1 MKLDVRKL
9 KEPSMYAGLKFL
21 DPLSLHLSVDT
32 WYRSARS
39 YSSHVEVLKVLSCSR
54 IHLSTVLVVTALLLA
69 GQHKVELELELEP
82 ELELELELGAELSRS
97 LEHLRF
103 IFCQDT
109 SFFDR
114 TPLFVRTL

>member
-9 KEPSMYAGLKFL
+9 EEPSMYAGLKFL
-21 DPLSLHLSVDT
+21 DPLSLSANLVHTLHLSVDT

-39 YSSHVEVLKVLSCSR
+39 YSSHVEVLKVLSCSS

-82 ELELELELGAELSRS
+82 ELELEQGAELSRS
-97 LEHLRF
+97 LEHLCF
-103 IFCQDT
+103 I
-109 SFFDR
+109 
-114 TPLFVRTL
+114 FVRTL